1 MDRTDDTGTAHST
14 ATETGPATAT
24 GPAEGAVLAAIRR
37 HAVAILPDLRPADIV
52 PERTLAELGLNSVD
66 RSEVVTNVM
75 DDLDVYVPITEFRQ
89 AMPVGDLVGLFERHR

>member
-1 MDRTDDTGTAHST
+1 MDRTHDTGTAHST
-14 ATETGPATAT
+14 ATGTGPAD
-24 GPAEGAVLAAIRR
+24 GAVLAAIRR

-75 DDLDVYVPITEFRQ
+75 DDLDVFVPITEFRQ